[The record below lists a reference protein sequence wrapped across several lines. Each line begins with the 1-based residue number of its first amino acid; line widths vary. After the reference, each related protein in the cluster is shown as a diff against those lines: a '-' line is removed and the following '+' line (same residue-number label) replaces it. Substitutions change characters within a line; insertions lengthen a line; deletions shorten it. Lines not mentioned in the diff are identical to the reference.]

1 MGTTALISE
10 ETYRRT
16 SYEPERE
23 YADGVLID
31 RNVGEQDH
39 SWLSGA
45 GCLLLPAAQDLGD

>member
-31 RNVGEQDH
+31 RNVGGQDH